1 MTVRN
6 LDAFC
11 QPRSVA
17 LIGASHRPGSVGN
30 RIARNLVEAGF
41 TGRLDFVNPKGGE
54 VAGVACL
61 PSVAALPE
69 APDLAVVCIPAEPI
83 PGLVAELAAKGTR
96 GVVVISAGFGE
107 GGDPAAAARRQAL
120 LDAAEPHLTRIVGPN
135 CVGLLM
141 PKVGL
146 NASFVHMTPKAGDIA
161 FISQSGAVM
170 AGIVDWAAPRG
181 IGFSQMWSVGDM
193 ADVDFGDLLNHLA
206 NDRDTKVIMMYVEA
220 VTAARKFMSAA
231 RAAARAKPVIVMK
244 AGRTAAAARA
254 AASHTGAIAGA
265 DDIYD
270 AALRRAGILRVTT
283 LNQLFGAAA
292 LLSHTR
298 RLDGE
303 RLAIV
308 TNGGGFGVL
317 ATDDLVAADGRLAE
331 LAPVTMAALD
341 AVLPSH
347 WSRANPVDIIGDA
360 DGARY
365 AKALDLVLADE
376 GIDAVL
382 VMNCPTGIASSLE
395 TAQAVATTARAQP
408 RPAKPILAAWIG
420 DADETNQARHH
431 LEQADLPSY
440 ATPSEAVGAFMQLVR
455 YQRGQDELMQTPPSL
470 PADFQP
476 DAARAAAMIAAKG
489 EGWLAEP
496 DAKTLIDAYG
506 IPTTR
511 PTIARD
517 AAEAV
522 AAAETFGYPVVVKVL
537 SPDILH
543 KSDVGGVRL
552 DLDDADAVASAVRQL
567 TQRVKREVPD
577 ARLDGFV
584 VEPMVRRRRPY
595 ELILGVTVD
604 PLFGP
609 VLLFGQG
616 GTEVEV
622 VRDRALALPPLN
634 LALARAMIEQT
645 RIYRLLR
652 GYRDRPPADLDAI
665 ALALVKLSQ
674 LLIDQPEVV
683 EVDINPLLA
692 DADGIFA
699 VDARV
704 RVAPAAN
711 RDRLAIRPY
720 PRELEGTLSD
730 RQGRAYHIRPIRPE
744 DEPAIVAGFKQL
756 SAETVRLRFFSP
768 LRDMSHR
775 MAARLTQIDY
785 DREMAFVVID
795 PALADMI
802 VAVAR
807 LAADPDN
814 VSAEFAVVVGDPL
827 AGRGLG
833 HMLMQRLIDYA
844 AERGLA
850 DLFGVVLRENVRML
864 ELCRDLGFASEAIAG
879 EPELVRVRKQLKR

>member
-6 LDAFC
+6 LDAFSS
-11 QPRSVA
+11 PGSVA

-30 RIARNLVEAGF
+30 RIALNLVEAGF
-41 TGRLDFVNPKGGE
+41 SGRLSFVNPKGGTI
-54 VAGVACL
+54 AGVDCL
-61 PSVAALPE
+61 RSIEELSE

-107 GGDPAAAARRQAL
+107 GSDPAAKARRQTL
-120 LDAAEPHLTRIVGPN
+120 LDGAEPHLTRIVGPN

-141 PKVGL
+141 PRVGL
-146 NASFVHMTPKAGDIA
+146 NASFVHMTPKAGEIG
-161 FISQSGAVM
+161 FVSQSGAVM

-193 ADVDFGDLLNHLA
+193 ADVDFGDLLNHMA

-220 VTAARKFMSAA
+220 VTHARKFMSAA

-244 AGRTAAAARA
+244 AGRTAEAARA

-270 AALRRAGILRVTT
+270 AAFRRAGILRVTT

-303 RLAIV
+303 RLAIL

-317 ATDDLVAADGRLAE
+317 ATDDLIAQGGHL
-331 LAPVTMAALD
+331 AALD
-341 AVLPSH
+341 DTTIAALDGCLPTH
-347 WSRANPVDIIGDA
+347 WSRANPIDIIGDA

-365 AKALDLVLADE
+365 AAALDHVLNDE
-376 GIDAVL
+376 GVDALL
-382 VMNCPTGIASSLE
+382 VMNCPTGISSGLDAAKSVAS
-395 TAQAVATTARAQP
+395 AIQARPKPVQP
-408 RPAKPILAAWIG
+408 VLAAWIG
-420 DADETNQARHH
+420 DAAETNEARHH
-431 LEQADLPSY
+431 LEQTNVPTY

-455 YQRGQDELMQTPPSL
+455 YQRGQAELMETPPSL

-476 DAARAAAMIAAKG
+476 EMEAAASIIAAHG
-489 EGWLAEP
+489 EGWLPEP
-496 DAKTLIDAYG
+496 KAKALFAAYG
-506 IPTTR
+506 IPTTAPR
-511 PTIARD
+511 VARD
-517 AAEAV
+517 ADEAAV
-522 AAAETFGYPVVVKVL
+522 LADEIGYPVVVKVL

-543 KSDVGGVRL
+543 KSDVGGVL
-552 DLDDADAVASAVRQL
+552 LNLGDAQTVQTAVRQL
-567 TQRVKREVPD
+567 GVRLDQEVPD
-577 ARLDGFV
+577 ARIDGFL
-584 VEPMVRRRRPY
+584 VEPMVRRRQPH

-604 PLFGP
+604 RLFGP
-609 VLLFGQG
+609 VLLFGAG
-616 GTEVEV
+616 GTAVEV
-622 VRDRALALPPLN
+622 LRDRALALPPLN
-634 LALARAMIEQT
+634 LALARRMIEET

-652 GYRDRPPADLDAI
+652 GYRDHRAADLDAI

-674 LLIDQPEVV
+674 LVVDHPEVA

-704 RVAPAAN
+704 RLAPAADP
-711 RDRLAIRPY
+711 DRLAIRPY
-720 PRELEGTLSD
+720 PREWEGTLED
-730 RQGRAYHIRPIRPE
+730 RQGRTYQVRPVRPE
-744 DEPAIVAGFKQL
+744 DEPGIVSGFRQL

-768 LRDMSHR
+768 LKDMSHR

-785 DREMAFVVID
+785 DREMALVALD
-795 PALADMI
+795 PEGSGFI

-807 LAADPDN
+807 LAADPDGQTG
-814 VSAEFAVVVGDPL
+814 EFAIVVGDPM

-833 HMLMQRLIDYA
+833 SALLTRLIDYGRA
-844 AERGLA
+844 RGLSEV
-850 DLFGVVLRENVRML
+850 FGIVLRENLRML
-864 ELCRDLGFASEAIAG
+864 DMCKRLGFESHGVPG
-879 EPELVRVRKQLKR
+879 EPELIRVTLQMKR